1 MAEMTGERRIGSMQL
16 GGVGGKPAGDDYT
29 GDRGDAGS
37 ERRCR
42 AGRLDRPSAVDKATR
57 FLPRRGEDQSRKRCR
72 AGETGRIVDDPGNIA
87 FEVQCVSPNELALAL
102 NLPDITE
109 KSVGEALATS
119 AAAKDHNV
127 AAKKSGTRAELD
139 HGLASQPAAIQ
150 QDGLRGQ
157 KFESRAGGDHQRLMN
172 RRRRADRPVDLLRR

>member
-1 MAEMTGERRIGSMQL
+1 MAEMTAERRIGSMQL
-16 GGVGGKPAGDDYT
+16 GGVGGKPAGDDY
-29 GDRGDAGS
+29 AGS

-102 NLPDITE
+102 NLPDI
-109 KSVGEALATS
+109 
-119 AAAKDHNV
+119 
-127 AAKKSGTRAELD
+127 
-139 HGLASQPAAIQ
+139 
-150 QDGLRGQ
+150 
-157 KFESRAGGDHQRLMN
+157 
-172 RRRRADRPVDLLRR
+172 